1 MHRSYEIG
9 FVVNPE
15 ATEEEVKKI
24 NDLVVSLVEKDGGK
38 VEKLD
43 EWGRRALAYPIDEHE
58 EGIYTFVAAT
68 MGGGNVLELE
78 KRIKLNEKVMRYIIV
93 RLDERLRK
101 SNRLVKKWKRHDERR
116 SRESV
121 PGQEGEERERAPR
134 TRESKE
140 EDNGE

>member
-43 EWGRRALAYPIDEHE
+43 EWGRRPLAYAIDEHE
-58 EGIYTFVAAT
+58 EGIYTFVTAA

-116 SRESV
+116 SREPIS
-121 PGQEGEERERAPR
+121 GQEGEERERAPR

-140 EDNGE
+140 EDHGE